1 MKGHGKSIRTDDRP
15 TRLGVSRQADV
26 EIDLHG
32 LRANIGQTRLSD
44 VMREALTNGRHSVR
58 VIHGHGQGVM
68 KEITEKWIDDHQNS
82 VESYEWENG
91 CILIILKP
99 RR

>member
-1 MKGHGKSIRTDDRP
+1 MKGHGRSIRTNDSP
-15 TRLGVSRQADV
+15 TRNAPRQADV
-26 EIDLHG
+26 EVDLHG
-32 LRANIGQTRLSD
+32 LRAHIGESRLEN
-44 VMREALTNGRHSVR
+44 VMKTAIANGTYSVR

-68 KEITEKWIDDHQNS
+68 KEIAEQWISTHPNNVEHTEI
-82 VESYEWENG
+82 ENG